1 MKALDTRFVKIIVVV
16 LISMFIF
23 WLMSVLQCELATPAY

>member
-1 MKALDTRFVKIIVVV
+1 MKALETRLVKIIIAV
-16 LISMFIF
+16 LISIFIF